1 MNLKLNEA
9 KNQNISEF
17 IIEKFPMASSPHLN
31 DYFFIL
37 GYEESYIQEKII
49 KVINSKIESNK
60 NNLEMNIF
68 SELKCRHLP
77 TILSSI
83 SSNFSEPITDEN
95 YFIENIFPIPPS
107 AFYVSPNNFIY
118 EPNPINIIYSN
129 VQNNIVN
136 FIYAYVFYE
145 QRLAY
150 NKSIIYIPKTFVI
163 VSQYPFFNTY
173 KKICK
178 EILYSLF
185 KNDLLEI
192 PVEIQIYNIINF
204 VPAPVNEKLNISF
217 FLSND
222 LNETISKCNS
232 NKDLINLSKNIVY
245 NLNQLSGYRESEID
259 FSAIFYILPVDL
271 VIQIYLD
278 LLTKNTVAF
287 FSKDIEKLNCCIY
300 IFQQLFY
307 PLNQNETI
315 NVFSPIRYFCS
326 DFCEQNI
333 VGFLCSYDDVEK
345 YNPFRNVGPD
355 EYRCLSENEENEDL
369 NFSLFGCDLIVD
381 LEKKCI
387 LDVDNNQDK
396 MECYENHKN
405 DKIIIT
411 NFIYNLLTSKL
422 DEDSTELETSIFKLQ
437 NSLNNIISKLNHQ
450 SKKDII
456 PNFFNNFTKFNKSI
470 QEAFY
475 QFNLDISFLYFQKIS
490 RYNGDYRMDKDSPL
504 RGIKKSQETDLNRVE
519 YLFLNLFYQT
529 PYCGILNNF
538 IGGYSKAESLLYK
551 TPRIIFENFISLKK
565 ISDLS
570 IEAKNRKLIN
580 NCFEIIDNIYFNKDK
595 DNKQIEKDFTFL
607 DFYKYY
613 KNNLASNV
621 YNLASNEYVDV
632 DIVLDENDEKNIKY
646 YYNYKTINLDKNL
659 IVEYIY
665 MLEDIFNEKKNNIFP
680 LNNISYSEYKPIEK
694 FVTSISLFNSFENYY
709 IDIKKLQNIDILII
723 SIINIIALSIS
734 NKTLIPFT
742 ISVYTLFQKILISS
756 RKFVEI
762 ILSISYRLL
771 TNDENQNFYLFEKY
785 FNLYT
790 ICIEANNIFPN
801 DQLIHLKNEIYN
813 FSSKVKP
820 ASTEVLDEKFKKIEE
835 LDTDKLYSVEVNK
848 KIDEVKAILESNNLG
863 NNIPSRIIFKSKHYR
878 NKIISYNDIYSP
890 RMLYSKSNEM
900 LNSYFKDLSFDKI
913 NIYEYE
919 KILIYLIFYSK
930 IYQEQLP
937 KDINKFLFYC
947 LIVGR

>member
-17 IIEKFPMASSPHLN
+17 NIEKFPMASSPHLI

-37 GYEESYIQEKII
+37 GYEEPYIQEKII
-49 KVINSKIESNK
+49 KAINSKIESNK
-60 NNLEMNIF
+60 NNFEMNIF
-68 SELKCRHLP
+68 NELKCRHLP

-83 SSNFSEPITDEN
+83 SSNFSEPISDEN
-95 YFIENIFPIPPS
+95 FLIENIFPIPPS
-107 AFYVSPNNFIY
+107 TFYVSPDNFIY

-145 QRLAY
+145 QKLAY
-150 NKSIIYIPKTFVI
+150 NQSIIYIPKTFVI

-178 EILYSLF
+178 EILFNLF

-192 PVEIQIYNIINF
+192 PVEIQLYNLINF

-217 FLSND
+217 FLSDD
-222 LNETISKCNS
+222 LNQTISKCNTD
-232 NKDLINLSKNIVY
+232 KDLINLSKNLVY
-245 NLNQLSGYRESEID
+245 NLNQLSGYRQSEID
-259 FSAIFYILPVDL
+259 FSAIFNILPVDL
-271 VIQIYLD
+271 IIQIYLD
-278 LLTKNTVAF
+278 LLAKNTVAF
-287 FSKDIEKLNCCIY
+287 FSKDNEKLNCCIY

-307 PLNQNETI
+307 PLNQNETT

-333 VGFLCSYDDVEK
+333 VGFLCSYDEVEK
-345 YNPFRNVGPD
+345 YNPFRKVGPD
-355 EYRCLSENEENEDL
+355 EYRCLSENEENEEL

-381 LEKKCI
+381 LEKKC
-387 LDVDNNQDK
+387 LYDVDNNEDK
-396 MECYENHKN
+396 IECYENHKN
-405 DKIIIT
+405 NKIIIT
-411 NFIYNLLTSKL
+411 NYIYNLLVSKL
-422 DEDSTELETSIFKLQ
+422 DEDSTELETSIIKLQ
-437 NSLNNIISKLNHQ
+437 KSLNNIKSKLDFPG
-450 SKKDII
+450 KKEII

-475 QFNLDISFLYFQKIS
+475 QFNLDISFLFFQKIS

-504 RGIKKSQETDLNRVE
+504 RGIKKNQETDLNSYE

-529 PYCGILNNF
+529 TYCEILNNF
-538 IGGYSKAESLLYK
+538 IGGYSKEESLLYK

-565 ISDLS
+565 NTDLS
-570 IEAKNRKLIN
+570 AEAKNRKLIN
-580 NCFEIIDNIYFNKDK
+580 NCFEIIDNIYIRKDK
-595 DNKQIEKDFTFL
+595 NNNQIEKDYTFL

-613 KNNLASNV
+613 KNNLASIV
-621 YNLASNEYVDV
+621 YNLSSNKYVDIDV
-632 DIVLDENDEKNIKY
+632 IVDENDEKNTKY
-646 YYNYKTINLDKNL
+646 CYNYKTINLDKNL

-665 MLEDIFNEKKNNIFP
+665 MLEDIFNEKKNKIFP
-680 LNNISYSEYKPIEK
+680 LNSISYSEYKPIEQ
-694 FVTSISLFNSFENYY
+694 FETSISIFNSFENYY
-709 IDIKKLQNIDILII
+709 IDLKKLKNVDILII
-723 SIINIIALSIS
+723 SIINIIALSIR

-742 ISVYTLFQKILISS
+742 ISVYSLFQKILISS
-756 RKFVEI
+756 RKLVEI

-771 TNDENQNFYLFEKY
+771 TNDENQNFLLYEKY

-790 ICIEANNIFPN
+790 ICIEANNLFPN
-801 DQLIHLKNEIYN
+801 DQLIHLKKEIYN
-813 FSSKVKP
+813 FSSKVKK
-820 ASTEVLDEKFKKIEE
+820 ANTEVLDEKFKKIEE

-848 KIDEVKAILESNNLG
+848 KMDEVKVILESDNLG
-863 NNIPSRIIFKSKHYR
+863 ENILNRIIFKSKYYR
-878 NKIISYNDIYSP
+878 NKIISYNNVYSP
-890 RMLYSKSNEM
+890 RILYSKSNEM
-900 LNSYFKDLSFDKI
+900 LNSYFKDLNFDKI

-919 KILIYLIFYSK
+919 KILIYLIFYTK

>member
-1 MNLKLNEA
+1 MNLKLNET

-17 IIEKFPMASSPHLN
+17 NIEKFPMASSPHLI

-37 GYEESYIQEKII
+37 GYEEPYIQEKII
-49 KVINSKIESNK
+49 KVINSKIESTR
-60 NNLEMNIF
+60 NNLEINIF
-68 SELKCRHLP
+68 HELKCRHLP

-83 SSNFSEPITDEN
+83 SSNFSEPITGEN
-95 YFIENIFPIPPS
+95 FFIENIFPIPPS
-107 AFYVSPNNFIY
+107 SFYVSPNNFIY

-136 FIYAYVFYE
+136 FVYTYVFYE
-145 QRLAY
+145 KRLAY
-150 NKSIIYIPKTFVI
+150 NQSIIYIPKAFVI

-178 EILYSLF
+178 ELLYNLF

-192 PVEIQIYNIINF
+192 PAEIQLYNIINF

-217 FLSND
+217 FLSDD
-222 LNETISKCNS
+222 LNETVSKYS
-232 NKDLINLSKNIVY
+232 TDKDLINSSKNIVY
-245 NLNQLSGYRESEID
+245 NLNQLSGYRPSEID
-259 FSAIFYILPVDL
+259 FSSIFYILPVDL
-271 VIQIYLD
+271 IIQIYLD

-287 FSKDIEKLNCCIY
+287 FTKDIEKLNCCLY

-326 DFCEQNI
+326 EFCDQNI
-333 VGFLCSYDDVEK
+333 VGFLCSYDEVDK
-345 YNPFRNVGPD
+345 YNPFRTVGPD
-355 EYRCLSENEENEDL
+355 EFRCLSESEENEQL
-369 NFSLFGCDLIVD
+369 SESLFGCDLIVD

-387 LDVDNNQDK
+387 FDVDNNKDK
-396 MECYENHKN
+396 MDFYENHKN
-405 DKIIIT
+405 NKIIIT
-411 NFIYNLLTSKL
+411 NYIYNLLASKL
-422 DEDSTELETSIFKLQ
+422 EEDATELEMSILKLQ
-437 NSLNNIISKLNHQ
+437 NSLNNIISKLDFQ
-450 SKKDII
+450 EKKEII
-456 PNFFNNFTKFNKSI
+456 PNFFNNFTKLNKSI

-475 QFNLDISFLYFQKIS
+475 QFNLDISFLFFQKIS

-504 RGIKKSQETDLNRVE
+504 RGIKKNQETDLNSNE

-538 IGGYSKAESLLYK
+538 IGGYSKEESLLYK
-551 TPRIIFENFISLKK
+551 TPRIIFENFLSLKK

-570 IEAKNRKLIN
+570 VEAKNRKLTN
-580 NCFEIIDNIYFNKDK
+580 KCFEIIDNIYFNKGK
-595 DNKQIEKDFTFL
+595 DNNQIEKDFTFL

-613 KNNLASNV
+613 KNNLASIV
-621 YNLASNEYVDV
+621 YNLSSNKFVDV
-632 DIVLDENDEKNIKY
+632 DVLVDEKDEKNTKY

-659 IVEYIY
+659 IVEYMY
-665 MLEDIFNEKKNNIFP
+665 MIEEILNEKKNKIFP
-680 LNNISYSEYKPIEK
+680 SNNVSYSEYKPIEQ
-694 FVTSISLFNSFENYY
+694 FLTSISISNSFENYF
-709 IDIKKLQNIDILII
+709 IDLKKLKNIDILII
-723 SIINIIALSIS
+723 SIINIIALSIG
-734 NKTLIPFT
+734 NKTLIPYT
-742 ISVYTLFQKILISS
+742 ITLYTLFQKLLISQ

-771 TNDENQNFYLFEKY
+771 ANDENQNFLLFEKY

-790 ICIEANNIFPN
+790 VCIEANNLFPN
-801 DQLIHLKNEIYN
+801 DQLIHLKNEIHN
-813 FSSKVKP
+813 FSSKAKNVN
-820 ASTEVLDEKFKKIEE
+820 TEVLDEKIKKIEE

-848 KIDEVKAILESNNLG
+848 KMDEMKDILENNNLG
-863 NNIPSRIIFKSKHYR
+863 ENILNRIIFKSKYYR
-878 NKIISYNDIYSP
+878 NKIISYNEIYSP
-890 RMLYSKSNEM
+890 RMIYSKSNDL
-900 LNSYFKDLSFDKI
+900 LNGYFKDLKFDKI

-930 IYQEQLP
+930 LYQEQLP

>member
-9 KNQNISEF
+9 KNKNISEF
-17 IIEKFPMASSPHLN
+17 IIEKFPMASSPHLI

-37 GYEESYIQEKII
+37 GYEENYIQEKII

-60 NNLEMNIF
+60 NNLEMNIIN
-68 SELKCRHLP
+68 ELKCRHLP

-83 SSNFSEPITDEN
+83 TSNFSEPISEEIF
-95 YFIENIFPIPPS
+95 FIENIFPIPPS
-107 AFYVSPNNFIY
+107 SFYASPNNFIY
-118 EPNPINIIYSN
+118 EPNPINIIFSN
-129 VQNNIVN
+129 VQINTVN
-136 FIYAYVFYE
+136 FIYAFVFYE
-145 QRLAY
+145 KRLAY
-150 NKSIIYIPKTFVI
+150 NQSIIYIPKTFVI
-163 VSQYPFFNTY
+163 ISQYPFFNTY

-178 EILYSLF
+178 EILYNLF

-192 PVEIQIYNIINF
+192 PVEIQLYNVINF

-217 FLSND
+217 FLSDD
-222 LNETISKCNS
+222 LNEIISKCS
-232 NKDLINLSKNIVY
+232 TDKDLINLSKNIVY
-245 NLNQLSGYRESEID
+245 NLNQLSGYRQSDID

-271 VIQIYLD
+271 IIQIYLD

-300 IFQQLFY
+300 FFQQMFY
-307 PLNQNETI
+307 PLNPNETI
-315 NVFSPIRYFCS
+315 NVFSPIRYFCF
-326 DFCEQNI
+326 DFSEQNI
-333 VGFLCSYDDVEK
+333 VGFCCSYDDVEK
-345 YNPFRNVGPD
+345 YNPFRKVGPD
-355 EYRCLSENEENEDL
+355 EYRCLSESEENEVL

-381 LEKKCI
+381 LEKKCL

-396 MECYENHKN
+396 IECYENHKN
-405 DKIIIT
+405 NKIIIT
-411 NFIYNLLTSKL
+411 NYIYNLLSSKL
-422 DEDSTELETSIFKLQ
+422 DEDSTELETSIIKLQ
-437 NSLNNIISKLNHQ
+437 NSLNNIVSKLDYHG
-450 SKKDII
+450 KKEII

-504 RGIKKSQETDLNRVE
+504 RGIKKNQETDLNSNE
-519 YLFLNLFYQT
+519 YLFLYLFYKT
-529 PYCGILNNF
+529 PYCNILNNF
-538 IGGYSKAESLLYK
+538 IGGYLKEESLLYK

-565 ISDLS
+565 ISDFS
-570 IEAKNRKLIN
+570 VEAKNRNLID

-595 DNKQIEKDFTFL
+595 DNNQIEKDFTFL
-607 DFYKYY
+607 DFYKHY
-613 KNNLASNV
+613 KNNLASIV
-621 YNLASNEYVDV
+621 YNLSSNEYVDADV
-632 DIVLDENDEKNIKY
+632 VSDEKDEKNIKY
-646 YYNYKTINLDKNL
+646 FYKYKTINLDKNL

-665 MLEDIFNEKKNNIFP
+665 FLEDIFNEKKKNIFP
-680 LNNISYSEYKPIEK
+680 INIISYSEYKPIEQ
-694 FVTSISLFNSFENYY
+694 FVTSISIFNSFENYF
-709 IDIKKLQNIDILII
+709 IDLQKFKNIDILII
-723 SIINIIALSIS
+723 SIINVIALSIC
-734 NKTLIPFT
+734 NRTLIPFT
-742 ISVYTLFQKILISS
+742 ISVYSLFQKILISS

-771 TNDENQNFYLFEKY
+771 TNDENQKYFLFEKY

-790 ICIEANNIFPN
+790 VCIESTNLFPN
-801 DQLIHLKNEIYN
+801 DQLIHLKNEISN
-813 FSSKVKP
+813 VSSKVKH
-820 ASTEVLDEKFKKIEE
+820 ANAEVLDEKYKKIEE

-848 KIDEVKAILESNNLG
+848 KIDEMKAILESNISG

-878 NKIISYNDIYSP
+878 NKIISYYDIYSP
-890 RMLYSKSNEM
+890 RMLYNKSNEM
-900 LNSYFKDLSFDKI
+900 LNSYFKDLDFDKI

-919 KILIYLIFYSK
+919 RILIYLILYSK